1 MPEGHSVQRFAN
13 DFNKKFKG
21 SVVRVDSPQGRFSSE
36 AKLID
41 GRILL
46 KAKAIGK
53 QMFLKFDNG
62 LTCRIHLGIY
72 GKWRFTED
80 LDKLMPGQVRVRF
93 FNEQFLAD
101 LRGPTICE
109 VIDQRAVKVI
119 EKRLGPDPTNS
130 DPRGLQKQ
138 RFIERVSSSA
148 SPIGILL
155 MNQEI
160 ISGIGNVYRAEI
172 LFRAQI
178 SPHAPGKSLS
188 VQQIE
193 DIWIDTVK
201 LMKVGV
207 ATGFMTTREERLKKR
222 TKKADRNYVYQRQ
235 GEKCL
240 RCEGIVQI
248 ELMATRKLYW
258 CPGCQF

>member
-41 GRILL
+41 GQILL
-46 KAKAIGK
+46 GAKAIGK

-72 GKWRFTED
+72 GKWRFIED
-80 LDKLMPGQVRVRF
+80 LDKLMPGQVRARF
-93 FNEQFLAD
+93 FNEEFLAD

-109 VIDQRAVKVI
+109 VIDKRTVKEI
-119 EKRLGPDPTNS
+119 ENRLGPDPTNS
-130 DPRGLQKQ
+130 DTKGLQRQ
-138 RFIERVSSSA
+138 RFVERVSNSS
-148 SPIGILL
+148 SPIGILI
-155 MNQEI
+155 MNQEV

-178 SPHAPGKSLS
+178 SPHAAGKSLS
-188 VQQIE
+188 IEQIE
-193 DIWIDTVK
+193 GIWNDSVK

-207 ATGFMTTREERLKKR
+207 ATGFMITREDRLKKR
-222 TKKADRNYVYQRQ
+222 TQKADRNYVYKRE
-235 GEKCL
+235 GEGCL
-240 RCEGIVQI
+240 RCEAIIQI

>member
-1 MPEGHSVQRFAN
+1 MPEGHSVQRTAN

-21 SVVRVDSPQGRFSSE
+21 KVLRVDSPQGRFASE

-41 GRILL
+41 GQVFVG
-46 KAKAIGK
+46 AKAIGK
-53 QMFLKFDNG
+53 QLFLKFDNG
-62 LTCRIHLGIY
+62 LTCRVHLGIY
-72 GKWRFTED
+72 GKWRFVAGSQNE
-80 LDKLMPGQVRVRF
+80 MYGQVRARF
-93 FNEQFLAD
+93 YNDEFLAD

-109 VIDQRAVKVI
+109 VIDKKAVKLI
-119 EKRLGPDPTNS
+119 ENRLGPDPTNS
-130 DPRGLQKQ
+130 DPRGLQRK
-138 RFIERVSSSA
+138 RFIDRVQSSA

-155 MNQEI
+155 MNQEV

-178 SPHAPGKSLS
+178 SPHALGKTLTLE
-188 VQQIE
+188 QIE
-193 DIWIDTVK
+193 ELWSDSVK

-222 TKKADRNYVYQRQ
+222 TKKADRNYVYKREGQT
-235 GEKCL
+235 CL
-240 RCEGIVQI
+240 RCGGMVWI

>member
-1 MPEGHSVQRFAN
+1 MPEGHSVQIFAN

-21 SVVRVDSPQGRFSSE
+21 SVVHVDSPQGRFSSE

-41 GRILL
+41 GQILL
-46 KAKAIGK
+46 GAKAIGK

-80 LDKLMPGQVRVRF
+80 LEKHMPGQVRVRF

-101 LRGPTICE
+101 LRGPTICA
-109 VIDQRAVKVI
+109 VIDKRTVKEI
-119 EKRLGPDPTNS
+119 ENRLGPDPTNS
-130 DPRGLQKQ
+130 DPRGLQRQ
-138 RFIERVSSSA
+138 RFVDRVSNSS

-155 MNQEI
+155 MNQEV

-178 SPHAPGKSLS
+178 SPHVAGKSLS
-188 VQQIE
+188 IEQIE
-193 DIWIDTVK
+193 GIWNDSVK

-207 ATGFMTTREERLKKR
+207 ATGFMITREDRLKKR
-222 TKKADRNYVYQRQ
+222 TQKADRNYVYKRE
-235 GEKCL
+235 GERCL
-240 RCEGIVQI
+240 RCEAIIQI